1 MTYLK
6 IVCAEFKNQSR
17 DERELSVAQE
27 LKMDILVVAKGD
39 RKKDRRME
47 TTRSNYKLCF
57 YTTRYLGE
65 SRFLIPLNRIF
76 TIFLWSMRIR
86 KLNPE
91 IISGH
96 DLTAYLIGY
105 FSTRFVSNPPKLIY
119 DAHEFEIG
127 RNIKRNL
134 LQKKIIGVLEKFAI
148 RTSDL
153 SIVVSDSIAAKV
165 QEKYNLNMRPLVIR
179 NIPYSYHTNE
189 QKSAEL
195 RKTFLKQMGLEKD
208 TFLLMYHGGVIP
220 NRGIEAML
228 NIVGSVS
235 NTAGIVLGNGDE
247 NYLKSLKKLC
257 KQIGI
262 DSKVLFLE
270 AVSQQQLGDYVGAV
284 DLEVILIPGICESYY
299 YMLPNKFFESIQ
311 SMTPIL
317 ASNFPEVK
325 KIIDLYDIG
334 ITCDPY
340 DMENVCKSVSK
351 LKDNP
356 QMYFRLKENLI
367 KAKKEL
373 CWEKENLKLK
383 KSLNNIMKEK
393 KND

>member
-17 DERELSVAQE
+17 DERELSVARE

-39 RKKDRRME
+39 RKKDCKIE
-47 TTRSNYKLCF
+47 TRSNYKLCY
-57 YTTRYLGE
+57 YTTRYWGE
-65 SRFLIPLNRIF
+65 SRLLIPFNRIF
-76 TIFLWSMRIR
+76 TIFLWSARIR

-96 DLTAYLIGY
+96 NLMAYLIGY
-105 FSTRFVSNPPKLIY
+105 FSTLFLSNPPKLIY

-127 RNIKRNL
+127 RNVKRNL
-134 LQKKIIGVLEKFAI
+134 FQNKIIGILEKFAI

-153 SIVVSDSIAAKV
+153 SIVVNDSIAVKV

-179 NIPYSYHTNE
+179 NIPSYYHTNE

-195 RKTFLKQMGLEKD
+195 RKKFLEKMGLEKD

-235 NTAGIVLGNGDE
+235 DTAGIVLGNGDE
-247 NYLKSLKKLC
+247 KYLKSLKKMC

-270 AVSQQQLGDYVGAV
+270 AVSQQQLGDYIGAV

-311 SMTPIL
+311 SMTPVL
-317 ASNFPEVK
+317 ASDFPEVK
-325 KIIDLYDIG
+325 KIINLYDIG

-340 DMENVCKSVSK
+340 DMENACKSVIM

-356 QMYFRLKENLI
+356 QMYSRLKENLI
-367 KAKKEL
+367 KAKEEL